1 MLSFFNNH
9 YLFRQGFNIST
20 IILIQGLFLFANITM
35 TSQDPFETY
44 VNNTMITKVIPLVV
58 TGLLGFNLLLNTFL
72 LIVEI
77 KESFLLAK
85 MRTILGHYFP

>member
-1 MLSFFNNH
+1 MLSFLNNN

-35 TSQDPFETY
+35 TSQDAFETH
-44 VNNTMITKVIPLVV
+44 VNNTTITKLVPLAV
-58 TGLLGFNLLLNTFL
+58 TALLGLNLLLNTFL

-77 KESFLLAK
+77 K
-85 MRTILGHYFP
+85 